1 MLFICKCQTIYKVN
15 DKTFKFKLY
24 LLYIYFMFTLLN
36 LNLFTLDIYH
46 LVSLLYKEVMEES
59 NNFCFNDGDKEFISI
74 TSYGA
79 IWTNNQQKC
88 RLLFSKT
95 YKN

>member
-1 MLFICKCQTIYKVN
+1 
-15 DKTFKFKLY
+15 
-24 LLYIYFMFTLLN
+24 MFTLLN

-79 IWTNNQQKC
+79 ILTNNQQKC
-88 RLLFSKT
+88 RLVFSKT
-95 YKN
+95 SLKLANDQLLDYCYFFLL

>member
-1 MLFICKCQTIYKVN
+1 
-15 DKTFKFKLY
+15 
-24 LLYIYFMFTLLN
+24 
-36 LNLFTLDIYH
+36 
-46 LVSLLYKEVMEES
+46 MEES